1 MHTVTSRDGTKIAYT
16 REGSGPSVVLVGGAL
31 DDGSENATLIPALA
45 ERFTVLNYARRGRD
59 GSGDRQPHSLA
70 REIEDLTAVISSA
83 GESAHL
89 FGASS
94 GGALALEAA
103 ASGVSALSIAVYDVP
118 YSVTPEAVG
127 AWQTYAAQLR
137 DALAEDDRDRAIEL
151 FMGVAGLPQEAIA
164 EAKSSPH
171 WAPLLP
177 IAHTLAYDAAC
188 LNDGSPP
195 RTRLSSI
202 SQPVLLITRA
212 EQAAAAMSDI
222 AFFTAAADAV
232 AQVIE
237 NAERITV
244 PAPSHVVDPETLAPV
259 LTNFF
264 GSPRSGRG

>member
-1 MHTVTSRDGTKIAYT
+1 
-16 REGSGPSVVLVGGAL
+16 VLVGGAL

-45 ERFTVLNYARRGRD
+45 ERFTVVNYARRGRD
-59 GSGDRQPHSLA
+59 GSGDAPPHSLA

-83 GESAHL
+83 GGSAHL

-94 GGALALEAA
+94 GGSLALEAA
-103 ASGVSALSIAVYDVP
+103 ASGVNALSVAVCDVP
-118 YSVTPEAVG
+118 FSIAPEAVS
-127 AWQTYAAQLR
+127 AWQTYVVRLR

-151 FMGVAGLPQEAIA
+151 FIAVAGLPQEAIA
-164 EAKSSPH
+164 EAKSSPY
-171 WAPLLP
+171 WTPLLP
-177 IAHTLAYDAAC
+177 IAHTLGYDAAC

-212 EQAAAAMSDI
+212 ERNAAMSDI

-232 AQVIE
+232 ARMIE

-244 PAPSHVVDPETLAPV
+244 PAPSHVVDPEALAPV

-264 GSPRSGRG
+264 GSAGS

>member
-1 MHTVTSRDGTKIAYT
+1 MPRSCVTR
-16 REGSGPSVVLVGGAL
+16 
-31 DDGSENATLIPALA
+31 
-45 ERFTVLNYARRGRD
+45 
-59 GSGDRQPHSLA
+59 
-70 REIEDLTAVISSA
+70 
-83 GESAHL
+83 
-89 FGASS
+89 
-94 GGALALEAA
+94 
-103 ASGVSALSIAVYDVP
+103 
-118 YSVTPEAVG
+118 
-127 AWQTYAAQLR
+127 
-137 DALAEDDRDRAIEL
+137 DDRDRAIEL

-232 AQVIE
+232 AQVIG

-244 PAPSHVVDPETLAPV
+244 PAPSHVVDPETLEPV

>member
-1 MHTVTSRDGTKIAYT
+1 MHMVTSRDGTKIAYT
-16 REGSGPSVVLVGGAL
+16 REGSGPSIVLVGGAL

-45 ERFTVLNYARRGRD
+45 ERFTVTNYARRGRD
-59 GSGDRQPHSLA
+59 GSGDRPPHSLP
-70 REIEDLTAVISSA
+70 REIEDLTAVVSSA
-83 GESAHL
+83 GGSAHL

-118 YSVTPEAVG
+118 YSVTSEAVS
-127 AWQTYAAQLR
+127 AWQTYVALLG
-137 DALAEDDRDRAIEL
+137 DALADDDRDQAIEL

-164 EAKSSPH
+164 EAKSSPY

-195 RTRLSSI
+195 QARLSSI

-212 EQAAAAMSDI
+212 EQTAAMSDI
-222 AFFTAAADAV
+222 AFFTASADAV
-232 AQVIE
+232 AHMIE

-259 LTNFF
+259 LIDFF

>member
-1 MHTVTSRDGTKIAYT
+1 MHMLTSRDGTKIAYT
-16 REGSGPSVVLVGGAL
+16 TDGSGPSVVLVGGAL
-31 DDGSENATLIPALA
+31 DDGSENAALIPALA
-45 ERFTVLNYARRGRD
+45 ERFTVVNYARRGRG
-59 GSGDRQPHSLA
+59 GSGDTPPHSLA

-83 GESAHL
+83 GGSAHL

-118 YSVTPEAVG
+118 YSVTPEAVS
-127 AWQTYAAQLR
+127 AWQNYVARLR

-151 FMGVAGLPQEAIA
+151 FMSVAGLPEEAIA
-164 EAKSSPH
+164 EAKSSPY
-171 WAPLLP
+171 WTPLLP

-212 EQAAAAMSDI
+212 EQDPAVSDI

-232 AQVIE
+232 ERVIE
-237 NAERITV
+237 SARRITV
-244 PAPSHVVDPETLAPV
+244 AAPTHVVDPEALAPV

-264 GSPRSGRG
+264 DSPWAGRE